1 MNIINWESYKP
12 FAAYTVG
19 FDSILA
25 RLAEITID
33 KPESPNY
40 PPYNIRR
47 LTKFNYVVEIALAGF
62 GKTDI
67 NVEVAND
74 TLTVKSIKKEKTEDK
89 DIVHQGISQRSFDR
103 HFALADDMLV
113 KDAKLDNGLLSI
125 HIEKIVPEEKRPKE
139 IKIK

>member
-33 KPESPNY
+33 GPDSKY
-40 PPYNIRR
+40 PPYNIKR
-47 LTKFNYVVEIALAGF
+47 LDNFNYVVEIALAGF

-89 DIVHQGISQRSFDR
+89 DIVHKGISQRSFTR
-103 HFALADDMLV
+103 HFALADDTIV